1 MTTGVCRDCGE
12 RRAWETDMN
21 ALDKEISQDI
31 RSRNPRG
38 KREPANTVA
47 LDRGR

>member
-38 KREPANTVA
+38 KREGQRAAADAVA
-47 LDRGR
+47 F